1 MKPLMKPLSAET
13 VAGQALFPVLRAQ
26 WRPSGAMTAH
36 EALLY
41 RSNLLGSD
49 LFVTNYGG
57 GNTSAKI
64 SETDPL
70 TGETV
75 EVLWVKGSGGDLGS
89 MSMDGFASLYM
100 SKLMALTARYRG
112 RAHEDEMV
120 DYLPHCTFGLNG
132 RAASIDT
139 PLHAFLPFV
148 HVDHVHPDAVLAIA
162 TSVQS
167 EALTQAVYGGT
178 VGWIGWQRPGFDLG
192 LKLAAL
198 VAARPDLRG
207 IVLEGH
213 GLFSWGQ
220 TSEACYDNTL
230 ALINQATDYLNMQ
243 AAERPAFGAT
253 MVTAAT
259 AEARH
264 AFFAQLNPRLRAL
277 MSEGRAP
284 KIAHVVDSPE
294 VLSFVCAADMRRLA
308 AQGTA
313 CPDHFLRT
321 KRLPLI
327 LTAEDMHGD
336 GLRTALAAYRD
347 AYRAYYARHASADS
361 PPLRDADPVI
371 ILVAGYG
378 LVSFAADK
386 TTARLAAEYYTH
398 ALHVMRGAEA
408 VGGYQG
414 LAEDEA
420 FRIEYWA
427 LEEAKL
433 KRQPAPKALAGK
445 VALITGG
452 AGGIGRA
459 VAGRLLAEGAN
470 VVLTDI
476 EAPRLAAA
484 CQALEAAH
492 GADRVRGFV
501 ADAVDEAG
509 VVAAFGRAAFAY
521 GGVDIFVN
529 NAGHAAAA
537 PIEEISLAQWQAD
550 FSGLAQGY
558 FLGAREAFRA
568 MKARGGAMVF
578 IVSKNALSPS
588 AGSAAY
594 NAAKAAQ
601 LHLARC
607 LAVEGAAYGIRV
619 NVVNPDAVLRDSH
632 IWDGQWRAERAAAY
646 GLPPEALEAFYQ
658 QRSLLKHEVFPQ
670 DVAEAVAF
678 FVSERSAKSTG
689 NILNVDAGHAAAFPR

>member
-1 MKPLMKPLSAET
+1 MKPLSSDTFVSKAPF
-13 VAGQALFPVLRAQ
+13 AVLRSQ
-26 WRPSGAMTAH
+26 WQHTGEMTEP

-41 RSNLLGSD
+41 RSNLLGAD
-49 LFVTNYGG
+49 LSITNYGG

-64 SETDPL
+64 MEADPL
-70 TGETV
+70 TGEAV

-89 MSMDGFASLYM
+89 MRLDGFASLYLP
-100 SKLMALTARYRG
+100 KLVALKPRYRG
-112 RAHEDEMV
+112 LEAEDEMV
-120 DYLPHCTFGLNG
+120 DFLPHCTFGLNG

-139 PLHAFLPFV
+139 PLHAFLPFK

-162 TSVQS
+162 TTEQS
-167 EALTQAVYGGT
+167 EALTKAVYGDT
-178 VGWIGWQRPGFDLG
+178 VGWLGWQRPGFDLG
-192 LKLAAL
+192 LKLEAM
-198 VAARPDLRG
+198 VAQKPHLRG

-213 GLFSWGQ
+213 GLFSWGE
-220 TSEACYDNTL
+220 TSKDCYDNTL
-230 ALINQATDYLNMQ
+230 SLISQAADYLNNTGVGTPSFGGPLTE
-243 AAERPAFGAT
+243 AANIAERQ
-253 MVTAAT
+253 
-259 AEARH
+259 
-264 AFFAQLNPRLRAL
+264 AFFAELNPRLRAL
-277 MSEGRAP
+277 MARDVAP

-294 VLSFVCAADMRRLA
+294 VLQFVCAADMARLA
-308 AQGTA
+308 AMGTA

-327 LTAEDMHGD
+327 LSPDDLSDD
-336 GLRTALAAYRD
+336 GLHTALEAYRT
-347 AYRAYYARHASADS
+347 AYRAYYDRHAEPES
-361 PPLRDADPVI
+361 PPVRDADPVI

-386 TTARLAAEYYTH
+386 TAARLAAEYYSH
-398 ALHVMRGAEA
+398 AIHVMRGAEA
-408 VGGYQG
+408 VGTYQG
-414 LAEDEA
+414 LDEREA

-433 KRQPAPKALAGK
+433 KRQPPPKSLAGK

-459 VAGRLLAEGAN
+459 VAERLLRDGAN
-470 VVLTDI
+470 VVITDI
-476 EAPRLAAA
+476 EAVRLEAV
-484 CQALEAAH
+484 CQALVAAH
-492 GADRVRGFV
+492 GEDRVRGLLS
-501 ADAVDEAG
+501 DAADEAA
-509 VVAAFGRAAFAY
+509 VAAAYGQVAFDY

-537 PIEEISLAQWQAD
+537 AIEDISLAQWQSD
-550 FSGLAQGY
+550 FTGLTQGY
-558 FLGAREAFRA
+558 FLGAREAFKA

-607 LAVEGAAYGIRV
+607 LAVEGAPHGIRV

-632 IWDGQWRAERAAAY
+632 IWDGQWRAERAGAY
-646 GLPPEALEAFYQ
+646 GLAPEKLEAFYQ
-658 QRSLLKHEVFPQ
+658 QRSLLKREVFPQ

-678 FVSERSAKSTG
+678 LVSDVSAKSTG
-689 NILNVDAGHAAAFPR
+689 NILNVDAGHAASFTR